1 MDWRELLREIRLSI
15 RSLLRH
21 PGFTA
26 VAVITLMLAIGVN
39 TTIFSVVNAVL
50 LKALPFRDPEQLVS
64 VHRKPEATGL
74 PGTAGYQYLAWK
86 EKSANF
92 QDLAAY
98 SDDNINLT
106 GEGGPERIPFA
117 QVTASLFTTLGV
129 QPVRGRVFLPE
140 EDKPGATN
148 VVVISEAFWQ
158 RRFGR
163 DEKILQRTL
172 TLDNKPYSIV
182 GVMPN
187 NFRFPG
193 EFDLW
198 LPLALDPYK
207 ETHGDYFRLV
217 EVVGRLKPNANL
229 GAVQTELDLIS
240 NQASE
245 FEPGKERLPMAP
257 IEVAPLHNQLVASVR
272 TTVLVLWGAVGLVI
286 LLACV
291 NVASLMISR
300 TFARQREIAVRAAV
314 GARRWQLIR
323 QLLTESV
330 LIGVTGGALGLL
342 IAVWGT
348 RAIASLVPK
357 GFTTSVYDLNSIR
370 LDWRVFAFTF
380 GLSVLTG
387 IVFGLA
393 PALSASKPDLIQALR
408 NSRSGG
414 LMSFGLRSFRGWL
427 VVSELALAVV
437 LLLAAGLLV
446 RSFNQLLAI
455 DLGFNRENVLT
466 ARISLPRSI
475 YREEVQTQ
483 AFYDSL
489 LQRVKSMPG
498 VQQVGIINHT
508 PLSGFGI
515 IAFIGIEGYPHMDRE
530 KDPAIGI
537 GSVSSDYFQTM
548 GIPLLSGR
556 TYDSRDGTEGQKV
569 AIVNQVFANRYFAD
583 GNALGKRLG
592 FGCEEKEGLCRTIV
606 GVVGN
611 IRQES
616 ITDAVTPEIYV
627 PFAQMR
633 MNGMTLMVRTT
644 KDPSSI
650 ARTLRSE
657 VLAIDKNQPI
667 HDVKTLAQRV
677 DEAVAVSRS
686 LMVLFS
692 AFALLALTLGAV
704 GIYGIVSYSV
714 TQRTHEIGIR
724 MALGARAMNV
734 LSLIMKNGLA
744 LVLTGIVIG
753 VGGALM
759 LTRFMATL
767 LFGVTPTDR
776 VTFAV
781 VSLIF
786 FVIAIVASLIPA
798 LRATRVDPLIALR
811 YE

>member
-1 MDWRELLREIRLSI
+1 MTKDLLHSI
-15 RSLLRH
+15 RSLLRN

-50 LKALPFRDPEQLVS
+50 LKALPFRDPQQLVS
-64 VHRKPEATGL
+64 VHKTSTPGDL
-74 PGTAGYQYLAWK
+74 PGIAAYQYLAWK
-86 EKSANF
+86 EQSTNF
-92 QDLAAY
+92 EDLAAFT
-98 SDDNINLT
+98 DDNINLT
-106 GEGGPERIPFA
+106 GTGEPERLPYA

-129 QPVRGRVFLPE
+129 QPVCGRLFLTD
-140 EDKPGATN
+140 EDKPGANN
-148 VVVISEAFWQ
+148 VVVVSERFW
-158 RRFGR
+158 RSRFGG
-163 DEKILQRTL
+163 DEKILQHTL
-172 TLDNKPYSIV
+172 TLDNHPYSIV

-187 NFRFPG
+187 SFRFPG
-193 EFDLW
+193 EFDIW

-207 ETHGDYFRLV
+207 ETHSDYFQLV
-217 EVVGRLKPNANL
+217 EVVGRLKSNATLANT
-229 GAVQTELDLIS
+229 QTELGLIAKR
-240 NQASE
+240 ASE
-245 FEPGKERLPMAP
+245 QGKEPLPSAP
-257 IEVAPLHNQLVASVR
+257 VEVMPLHQQLTAGVR
-272 TTVLVLWGAVGLVI
+272 STVLILWGAVALVM

-291 NVASLMISR
+291 NVASLMVSR

-330 LIGVTGGALGLL
+330 LIGLAGGIAGLL

-357 GFTTSVYDLNSIR
+357 GFATSVYDLNSIR

-393 PALSASKPDLIQALR
+393 PALTASKPDLIQALR
-408 NSRSGG
+408 NSRSQG

-427 VVSELALAVV
+427 VVTELALAVV

-446 RSFNQLLAI
+446 RSFNKLTTI
-455 DLGFNRENVLT
+455 DLGFNRDNVLT
-466 ARISLPRSI
+466 ARLSLPRSI
-475 YREEVQTQ
+475 YKDPAQTQ
-483 AFYDSL
+483 AFYDDL
-489 LQRVKSMPG
+489 LQRLRSLPG
-498 VQQVGIINHT
+498 VESAGMINHT

-515 IAFIGIEGYPHMDRE
+515 VAFTGIEGHQVIGRE
-530 KDPAIGI
+530 KDTEIGV
-537 GSVSSDYFQTM
+537 GTVSSDYFQTM
-548 GIPLLSGR
+548 KIPLLSGR
-556 TYDSRDGTEGQKV
+556 TYDTRDGADGQKV
-569 AIVNQVFANRYFAD
+569 AIVNQEFARRFFANGD
-583 GNALGKRLG
+583 ALGKRVG
-592 FGCEEKEGLCRTIV
+592 FGCKAAEGLCRTIV

-616 ITDAVTPEIYV
+616 ITDNVAPEMYV

-644 KDPSSI
+644 SDPRNL
-650 ARTLRSE
+650 ARSMRSA
-657 VLAIDKNQPI
+657 VLAIDKNQPLFE
-667 HDVKTLAQRV
+667 VQTLAQRV
-677 DEAVAVSRS
+677 DDAVAVSRS
-686 LMVLFS
+686 LTLLFT
-692 AFALLALTLGAV
+692 AFALLGLILGAV
-704 GIYGIVSYSV
+704 GIYGIISYSV

-724 MALGARAMNV
+724 MALGARAGSV
-734 LSLIMKNGLA
+734 LSLIMRNGLL

-753 VGGALM
+753 GASAFM

-767 LFGVTPTDR
+767 LFGVEPHDS
-776 VTFAV
+776 VTFVVVPAV
-781 VSLIF
+781 F
-786 FVIAIVASLIPA
+786 FVIAIVAALIPA

>member
-1 MDWRELLREIRLSI
+1 MTKDLLHSI

-50 LKALPFRDPEQLVS
+50 LKALPFRSPEQLVS
-64 VHRKPEATGL
+64 VHSVSG
-74 PGTAGYQYLAWK
+74 PGGFPGIAGYQYLAWK
-86 EKSANF
+86 EKNTTLE
-92 QDLAAY
+92 DLAAY

-106 GEGGPERIPFA
+106 GNGEPERIPYA
-117 QVTASLFTTLGV
+117 RVTASLFTTLGV
-129 QPVRGRVFLPE
+129 QPVRGRFFLPE

-148 VVVISEAFWQ
+148 VVVVSEKFWQ
-158 RRFGR
+158 RRYGR
-163 DEKILQRTL
+163 DEKILQQTL
-172 TLDNKPYSIV
+172 TLDNKPYLIV

-187 NFRFPG
+187 SFRFPG
-193 EFDLW
+193 EFDIW
-198 LPLALDPYK
+198 LPFALDPYK
-207 ETHGDYFRLV
+207 ETHGDFFALV
-217 EVVGRLKPNANL
+217 EVVGRLKPDTTLA
-229 GAVQTELDLIS
+229 AAQTELGVLAK
-240 NQASE
+240 QASAE
-245 FEPGKERLPMAP
+245 GSEPGKERLPGSP
-257 IEVAPLHNQLVASVR
+257 VEVTPLHNQLIAGVR
-272 TTVLVLWGAVGLVI
+272 STVYALWGAVALVM

-300 TFARQREIAVRAAV
+300 TLARQREITVRAAV

-330 LIGVTGGALGLL
+330 IVGLAGGGLGLL
-342 IAVWGT
+342 MAVWGL
-348 RAIASLVPK
+348 RGVASLVPR
-357 GFTTSVYDLNSIR
+357 GFASSVYDLNNIR
-370 LDWRVFAFTF
+370 LDWRVFAFTL

-393 PALSASKPDLIQALR
+393 PALTASKPDLIQALR
-408 NSRSGG
+408 NSRSQG

-446 RSFNQLLAI
+446 RSFNKLLAI

-466 ARISLPRSI
+466 TRISLPRSV
-475 YREEVQTQ
+475 YREETKTQ
-483 AFYDSL
+483 EFYDNL
-489 LQRVKSMPG
+489 LQRVKVLPG
-498 VQQVGIINHT
+498 VQSAGMINHT
-508 PLSGFGI
+508 PLSGFSI
-515 IAFIGIEGYPHMDRE
+515 IAFMGIEGHQLDRE
-530 KDPAIGI
+530 KDAPIGI
-537 GSVSSDYFQTM
+537 GSVSADYFQTI

-556 TYDSRDGTEGQKV
+556 TYDARDRADGQKV
-569 AIVNQVFANRYFAD
+569 AIVNQVFANRFFAD
-583 GNALGKRLG
+583 GNVLGKRVG
-592 FGCEEKEGLCRTIV
+592 FGCEKKEGLCRTIV

-611 IRQES
+611 SRQES

-633 MNGMTLMVRTT
+633 MNGMTLMIRTT
-644 KDPSSI
+644 SDPLNV
-650 ARTLRSE
+650 ARALRGE

-686 LMVLFS
+686 LMVLFT
-692 AFALLALTLGAV
+692 AFALLALVLAAV
-704 GIYGIVSYSV
+704 GIYGIVSYAV

-724 MALGARAMNV
+724 MALGARTGNV
-734 LSLIMKNGLA
+734 LSLIMKSGFV
-744 LVLTGIVIG
+744 LVFTGIVIG

-759 LTRFMATL
+759 LTRFLTTL

-776 VTFAV
+776 FTFV
-781 VSLIF
+781 FVSLIF
-786 FVIAIVASLIPA
+786 FVIATLASLIPA